1 MLVGEW
7 FVSGAEVMS
16 QLNPCGVSNI
26 HFYVFLEDTVGK
38 VQ

>member
-1 MLVGEW
+1 M
-7 FVSGAEVMS
+7 SGAEVMS

-26 HFYVFLEDTVGK
+26 HVYVFLKDTVSK